1 MKQEERTALA
11 NWEEYK
17 ADISNSTPV
26 DASMNQAQREKHR
39 LYLENTR

>member
-1 MKQEERTALA
+1 MKQEERTALV

-26 DASMNQAQREKHR
+26 EVGMTQAERE
-39 LYLENTR
+39 NAAFI